1 MSRAVDYKVA
11 KVRGGSREGPQLRAQ
26 LSKHPSILRNSFEV
40 DSAFVSEGPAVLKPW
55 KEILALTDIKRLQ
68 LIAALCHRFNA
79 NTCDPDAAT
88 DR

>member
-1 MSRAVDYKVA
+1 MDYKAA
-11 KVRGGSREGPQLRAQ
+11 KMLGGSRDGPQSRGQ
-26 LSKHPSILRNSFEV
+26 LSKHSSILRNSLEV
-40 DSAFVSEGPAVLKPW
+40 DSAFVSEGPAVLEPW
-55 KEILALTDIKRLQ
+55 KEILTLTDIKRLQ